1 MGLGEGKETMVG
13 NKALGSPLSG
23 ATEKPYLVEEAV
35 SYNELDYVSVSSG
48 STVGVC
54 CRAGLLGPLTLR
66 AAERGLSPATAP
78 GIGHPLISETL
89 LYMMLRIRIELEDT
103 SSAVFL
109 TTTP

>member
-1 MGLGEGKETMVG
+1 MGPGEGKEAVEG

-23 ATEKPYLVEEAV
+23 AAEKPYLVEEAV

-48 STVGVC
+48 SAVGVC

-78 GIGHPLISETL
+78 GVGHPVISEKL
-89 LYMMLRIRIELEDT
+89 LYMMLRIRIKLG
-103 SSAVFL
+103 SSLVV
-109 TTTP
+109 